1 MPWDYDPTPEF
12 DAWFDDLSQADTEHV
27 AAAIRYLCETGPMAR
42 FPMSYPIKQPNS
54 CEMKELRPA
63 STGRSEIRIL
73 YAFDFRR
80 QAILLLG
87 GDKAGQWDSWYD
99 RNVPIADSLFAAHV
113 KKRKEEAAEAAKS
126 AKRSTKPTRRGR
138 RKR

>member
-12 DAWFDDLSQADTEHV
+12 DTWFDHLSQADTEHV

-42 FPMSYPIKQPNS
+42 FPMSYPVKQPNS

-80 QAILLLG
+80 KAILLLG
-87 GDKAGQWDSWYD
+87 GDKAGRWDTWYD
-99 RNVPIADSLFAAHV
+99 RNVPIADRLFAEHV
-113 KKRKEEAAEAAKS
+113 EKHKEVAEPAKLGKS
-126 AKRSTKPTRRGR
+126 STKPTRRGR
-138 RKR
+138 RKH